1 MIERSFAIKCPTI
14 AYHLVG
20 TKKVQQVLA
29 TPGVVEQ
36 FIDDPEVQRQ
46 IRDTFTG
53 LYSLDLVRFFLYM
66 QCHRSK
72 IE

>member
-1 MIERSFAIKCPTI
+1 MIERSMAIKCPSI

-29 TPGVVEQ
+29 TSGVVEK
-36 FIDDPEVQRQ
+36 FIDDSEVQRQ

-53 LYSLDLVRFFLYM
+53 LYSLDLVCFLYIYAM
-66 QCHRSK
+66 L
-72 IE
+72 